1 MRSTPAILGVLL
13 AASLEVSTLAV
24 RLSAQPADAAAG
36 IARIT
41 GESHKEAIACGK
53 SGADC
58 AVAPYRICASENK
71 RYSAWIA
78 TPFSRVAASIYDAL
92 QKHQRPRAMEAG
104 DANMWGVGIYVYP
117 SEDYDSADSIERVQ
131 IRRAGEIIEPKT
143 TTIAPV
149 TSINPAGM
157 KKELSK
163 GFFAFP
169 MDVFTPT
176 SEITIVL
183 IGSSGEMTCTF
194 DRPKLS
200 ALR

>member
-1 MRSTPAILGVLL
+1 MSTVLAVLL
-13 AASLEVSTLAV
+13 VAGLEVSTLAV
-24 RLSAQPADAAAG
+24 RLGAQPSVAAAG
-36 IARIT
+36 IT
-41 GESHKEAIACGK
+41 NVTLESRREALACGK

-58 AVAPYRICASENK
+58 VAPYRLCPSENR

-78 TPFSRVAASIYDAL
+78 TPFSRIAFSVFDAL
-92 QKHQRPRAMEAG
+92 QRHERPKPLEAG

-117 SEDYDSADSIERVQ
+117 AEDYASADAIQRIL
-131 IRRAGEIIEPKT
+131 IRRAGNTIEPAT
-143 TTIAPV
+143 TTLAPV
-149 TSINPAGM
+149 YLTSPAGV

-169 MDVFTPT
+169 ADVFAPT

-183 IGSSGEMTCTF
+183 IGSAGEVTCSF
-194 DRPKLS
+194 DREKLS